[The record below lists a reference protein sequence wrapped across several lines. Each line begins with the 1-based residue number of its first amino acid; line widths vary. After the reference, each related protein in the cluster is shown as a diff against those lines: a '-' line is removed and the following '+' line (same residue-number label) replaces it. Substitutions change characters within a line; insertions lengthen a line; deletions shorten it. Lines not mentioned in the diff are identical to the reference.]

1 MKNIYPSKPSNHLP
15 KHEDCETVLKNEEIL
30 PDFLKVHS
38 LLVIYTVN
46 RSRRNNS
53 SINSGYVKKR

>member
-1 MKNIYPSKPSNHLP
+1 MKNIYPSKPSNHLA
-15 KHEDCETVLKNEEIL
+15 KHQDCETVLKNEEIL

-53 SINSGYVKKR
+53 SINSGYVKKL